1 VNDPQETVPM
11 GSQVRMAEA
20 PRFEVRAVG
29 SFVQQDGCPEAS
41 TRALSPER
49 LEYLCRGQ
57 CYHPSDQRHPIVAIE
72 VVRIRPQAEP
82 GEPVEALIED
92 PWRRFACE
100 PDPAGCVVRFDDP
113 EFVTSARDAVYYARA
128 VQEETPA
135 VNGANLRTRFDERG
149 NAVSTAP
156 CYGDSRT
163 PLDDDCLAPIQERA
177 WSSPI
182 FVDQSRMAMSV
193 AD

>member
-1 VNDPQETVPM
+1 M
-11 GSQVRMAEA
+11 R
-20 PRFEVRAVG
+20 
-29 SFVQQDGCPEAS
+29 S
-41 TRALSPER
+41 T
-49 LEYLCRGQ
+49 
-57 CYHPSDQRHPIVAIE
+57 
-72 VVRIRPQAEP
+72 
-82 GEPVEALIED
+82 
-92 PWRRFACE
+92 
-100 PDPAGCVVRFDDP
+100 
-113 EFVTSARDAVYYARA
+113 TAVYYVRA

-135 VNGANLRTRFDERG
+135 VNGASLRTRFDERG
-149 NAVSTAP
+149 NAVSVAP